1 MDVPAIALFAFV
13 AAITPGPNNVML
25 SASGLNFGFRRTI
38 PHMLGITLGFMSL
51 VAVTASGL
59 GALFQRAPWMST
71 TLRIVAS
78 VYLLYLAYR
87 IATAAGTDAGMVG
100 RPFTFWEAAAFQYA
114 NPKAWVMT
122 ITAGSSFLPPDR
134 PLPASV
140 AVLAVTFGVV
150 MIPSVATW
158 AGGGTVMGRVLTDQ
172 RARRTVNIVLA
183 LLLVWTV
190 WLINR

>member
-1 MDVPAIALFAFV
+1 MDIPAIALFALV

-25 SASGLNFGFRRTI
+25 WASGLNFGLRRTV
-38 PHMLGITLGFMSL
+38 PHIAGIVAGFLSL
-51 VAVTASGL
+51 LIATSSGL

-71 TLRIVAS
+71 TLRIIGSA
-78 VYLLYLAYR
+78 YLLYLAYR
-87 IATAAGTDAGMVG
+87 VATAAGGAETTQA

-122 ITAGSSFLPPDR
+122 ITAGSSFIPPDR
-134 PLPASV
+134 GVVGSV
-140 AVLAVTFGVV
+140 AVLAATFGLVLV
-150 MIPSVATW
+150 PSILVW
-158 AGGGTVMGRVLTDQ
+158 AGGGTLMGRLLEDPK
-172 RARRTVNIVLA
+172 ARRVVNIVLA